1 MAGMINC
8 MRFQP
13 KEGKAEVLFKAFA
26 EYVRDY
32 PFDDIMH
39 QIIDL
44 GAGEFALIGIHHSV
58 DSFID
63 IMNRDNRVS
72 DMMRQFVKPYEDG
85 ESFHSFSG
93 PVVNFNDYL

>member
-1 MAGMINC
+1 MACMINC
-8 MRFQP
+8 MRFKP
-13 KEGKAEVLFKAFA
+13 KAGQAEDLFKAYA

-32 PFDDIMH
+32 PFDNIMH
-39 QIIDL
+39 KIIDL
-44 GAGEFALIGIHHSV
+44 GYGEFALIGIHHSV

-72 DMMRQFVKPYEDG
+72 QMLREYVEPYEDG

-93 PVVNFNDYL
+93 PVVNCDDYL